1 MSDFLQDAWTT
12 ASIQEIAATS
22 PRAIAIGPFGSR
34 LKADLYVEE
43 GFPIVRGQDI
53 GPGKRL
59 LDDNLVYV
67 PDAIAES
74 LSSCIVTEGDLIFPH
89 RGAIGQVGI
98 VGERPFLL
106 SSSMMKLTC
115 NRNVIDPGYLFYY
128 FRGPGRDE
136 LLTRASTVGTPG
148 IGQPLK
154 SLRGIPIRF
163 PNLRQQRAIAE
174 VLGALDDKIAAN
186 SRLANRSFHLADSLF
201 ASAVSRA
208 DAYASL
214 SEVAIT
220 VLGGTPSRDVA
231 EYWTGGTV
239 PWLNSGKANEDRI
252 VSPSEYITETALAK
266 SAAKLMPAG
275 ATLIAIT
282 GATLGQVARLEIPAS
297 GNQSLVGI
305 WSEDSKM
312 TDWLHF
318 AVRTQIPELLKRA
331 TGAAQQHVNKRDV
344 DSLQV
349 PLVSAV
355 ELGSF
360 SRRAS
365 PLLELAAVADRENE
379 SLAATRDALLPQ
391 LMSGKLRVK
400 DAEQLVEKVA

>member
-1 MSDFLQDAWTT
+1 MTGFTHAPLSDVADVKSGYAFKSSDWKSSGIPVIKIANVHPGNIDLTGCSFVDETVAMSASAFRVRRGDPLIAMSGASVGEIGRVRFTDKALVNQRVGVFRVKDPNLLDEDFLYHFLQLPDTVGYFVSSAYGS
-12 ASIQEIAATS
+12 AQPNIS
-22 PRAIAIGPFGSR
+22 PSLILS
-34 LKADLYVEE
+34 V
-43 GFPIVRGQDI
+43 DI
-53 GPGKRL
+53 PL
-59 LDDNLVYV
+59 
-67 PDAIAES
+67 PPIAE
-74 LSSCIVTEGDLIFPH
+74 
-89 RGAIGQVGI
+89 
-98 VGERPFLL
+98 
-106 SSSMMKLTC
+106 
-115 NRNVIDPGYLFYY
+115 
-128 FRGPGRDE
+128 
-136 LLTRASTVGTPG
+136 
-148 IGQPLK
+148 
-154 SLRGIPIRF
+154 
-163 PNLRQQRAIAE
+163 QRAIGE

-186 SRLANRSFHLADSLF
+186 SRLANQSFHLAESLF
-201 ASAVSRA
+201 ASVLSRA

-214 SEVAIT
+214 SELAIT

-318 AVRTQIPELLKRA
+318 AVRAQIPELLKRA